1 MSYPSQKRRL
11 RPARGV
17 AAAVAAL
24 MAAGAGLAALPSAFA
39 VPSPSGPAGNIQT
52 MAGMTVAFRQGGPG
66 TDNVPATQSQWN
78 NPRGLNFDGK
88 GNVYVTDAINNQ
100 VRMIDNAGV
109 VHLIAGTG
117 AVGYTGDGGQAKSAT
132 LSQPHGVA
140 VDSAGNV
147 YIADSSNCV
156 IREVDG
162 SGNISTIAGNGVKDA
177 VTGNC
182 KHTPGQAD
190 GPPKTIGLDQP
201 KSIFMTKENGV
212 DTLYIADMGNSMI
225 RKINV
230 GAATPIMTRV
240 AGTIQSKLYGG
251 DNGPANMA
259 NLRHAEGVW
268 VANDGTVY
276 ITDGGNNLVRKIA
289 NDAQHTITTIAGD
302 VAAAQA
308 AATTSGQEL
317 TQHNDDGDGGPALS
331 AHLDE
336 PRGITGDNNGHLYV
350 AEENGSRIRRIDLDA
365 NGNSTTINTIAGDG
379 HPADQRS
386 NGGSYII
393 PGENGPALQT
403 EFNHLHDI
411 EVNPAD
417 GSLWIAD
424 SRNDRV
430 RAIADVANAPLG
442 QVPTATTTTPPP
454 SGCTSNCTP
463 VPAPSGKS
471 GYWML
476 GNDGKVYAFGDAKN
490 LTFGDASGR
499 IPAGAKA
506 VHIEPTPDA
515 GGYWI
520 NDDRG
525 GVYAFGNANSTLGG
539 VDPSA
544 LQGGEKV
551 TSLSSTPS
559 GQGYW
564 IFTSKGRVFAK
575 GDAHNFGDLGALT
588 LNGPILDSIPTPSG
602 QGYYMVGSD
611 GGVFAFGD
619 AKFMGPMGGQH
630 LNKPVEAL
638 VPTRDGAGY
647 WLVASDGGIFAFGQ
661 APFRGSMGSTPLN
674 KPVVGMVRYGDGY
687 LMVGADGG
695 IFDFSSK
702 PFQGSLGSNPPAHP
716 IVFAATLD
724 S

>member
-17 AAAVAAL
+17 AAAVATL
-24 MAAGAGLAALPSAFA
+24 MAVGAGLGAMPSAFA
-39 VPSPSGPAGNIQT
+39 VPSPAGPAGTIQT
-52 MAGMTVAFRQGGPG
+52 MAGETVAFRQGGPG
-66 TDNVPATQSQWN
+66 TDNVQATASQWN
-78 NPRGLNFDGK
+78 NPRGLNFDSHGD
-88 GNVYVTDAINNQ
+88 VYVTDALNNQ
-100 VRMIDNAGV
+100 VRMIGNDGV
-109 VHLIAGTG
+109 VHLVAGTG
-117 AVGYTGDGGQAKSAT
+117 AVGNSGDGGPAIAAT
-132 LSQPHGVA
+132 LNQPHGVA

-156 IREVDG
+156 IRIVDT
-162 SGNISTIAGNGVKDA
+162 SGTINTYAGTGVKDPT
-177 VTGNC
+177 TGNC
-182 KHTPGQAD
+182 KHTQGQAD
-190 GPPKTIGLDQP
+190 GPPKTIALDQP

-225 RKINV
+225 RKIDV
-230 GAATPIMTRV
+230 GDPNPIMTRV

-251 DNGPANMA
+251 DGGPANMA

-302 VAAAQA
+302 VGAAAA
-308 AATTSGQEL
+308 AASAGGQEL
-317 TQHNDDGDGGPALS
+317 AQHSDDGDGGPAMS

-336 PRGITGDNNGHLYV
+336 PRGITGDNAGHLYV
-350 AEENGSRIRRIDLDA
+350 AEENGSRIRRIDLNTGIID
-365 NGNSTTINTIAGDG
+365 TIAGDG

-393 PGENGPALQT
+393 QGENGPALQT

-430 RAIADVANAPLG
+430 RAIADVVHAPG
-442 QVPTATTTTPPP
+442 AVVPTATSTPPP

-463 VPAPSGKS
+463 VPGKS

-476 GNDGKVYAFGDAKN
+476 GNDGKVYGFGDAQN
-490 LTFGDASGR
+490 LMFGDASGR
-499 IPAGAKA
+499 MPAGAKA

-515 GGYWI
+515 QGYWI
-520 NDDRG
+520 NDDKG
-525 GVYAFGNANSTLGG
+525 GVYAFGDADSTLGG

-544 LQGGEKV
+544 LLAGEKV

-559 GQGYW
+559 GHGYW
-564 IFTSKGRVFAK
+564 LFTSKGRVFTH
-575 GDAHNFGDLGALT
+575 GDASNFGDLSKVT
-588 LNGPILDSIPTPSG
+588 LNGPVLGSIPTPSG
-602 QGYYMVGSD
+602 QGYYMVASD

-619 AKFMGPMGGQH
+619 AAFMGSMGNTK

-647 WLVASDGGIFAFGQ
+647 WLVASDGGIFAFGD
-661 APFRGSMGSTPLN
+661 APFNGSMGGTPLN

-687 LMVGADGG
+687 LMVAADGG
-695 IFDFSSK
+695 IFNFSSK
-702 PFQGSLGSNPPAHP
+702 PFQGSLGANPPAHP